1 MGGPMARRLLKSGL
15 AVTAWSRTTAK
26 ANALQPFGARIA
38 ASPADAVASAD
49 VTITMLENGSVVEQV
64 LLSNDTMS
72 ALRKGSLVV
81 DMSSIA
87 PEQAKF
93 HARQLAGLGVRYLD
107 APVSGGTGGAEAGTL
122 AIMAGGD
129 PSDIES
135 LSPVWAPL
143 GRVTHVGPHGCGQL
157 AKVAN
162 QMIVGM
168 SIGAVAEA
176 LYLVERCGGDPVK
189 TISAMAGGFADSKIL
204 TLHGNRMAQ
213 RDFAK
218 RATMRVQLK
227 DLDNAL
233 SAAGDLHLPVT
244 QLVRSLYDQA
254 VEHGDAELDHSAVW
268 RQIDRLNNGTAWVSG
283 QPILNAEVHP

>member
-1 MGGPMARRLLKSGL
+1 MKVSFLGIGLMGKPMARRLLNEGL
-15 AVTAWSRTTAK
+15 TVCAWSRTA
-26 ANALQPFGARIA
+26 ANAEALVAYGATVA
-38 ASPADAVASAD
+38 QSPAQAVATAD
-49 VTITMLENGSVVEQV
+49 VTITMLENGDVVEKV
-64 LLSNDTMS
+64 LMS
-72 ALRKGSLVV
+72 DSTLGALRPGSLVI

-87 PEQAKF
+87 PEQAKD
-93 HARQLAGLGVRYLD
+93 HARRLASLGVRYID

-129 PSDIES
+129 ANDIAS
-135 LSPVWAPL
+135 ASAIWPVL

-157 AKVAN
+157 AKLAN

-176 LYLVERCGGDPVK
+176 LYFVEHRGGDPLK
-189 TISAMAGGFADSKIL
+189 TIAALAGGFADSKIL
-204 TLHGNRMAQ
+204 SLHGARMAQ

-233 SAAGDLHLPVT
+233 TAAADLELPIT
-244 QLVRSLYDQA
+244 GLVRSLYSNA
-254 VEHGDAELDHSAVW
+254 VAEGDAELDHSALW
-268 RQIDRLNNGTAWVSG
+268 REIDRVNSRR
-283 QPILNAEVHP
+283 H

>member
-1 MGGPMARRLLKSGL
+1 MQVAFLGIGLMGQPMAKRLLNAGL
-15 AVTAWSRTTAK
+15 ALKAWSRTAAK
-26 ANALQPFGARIA
+26 AESLVAIGAIA
-38 ASPADAVASAD
+38 APTPAKAVATAD

-64 LLSNDTMS
+64 LMS
-72 ALRKGSLVV
+72 DSMLRALRPGSLVI

-87 PEQAKF
+87 PEQAND
-93 HARQLAGLGVRYLD
+93 HARRLGSIGVRYID

-129 PSDIES
+129 VNDIES
-135 LSPVWAPL
+135 ASSIWPAL

-157 AKVAN
+157 VKLAN

-176 LYLVERCGGDPVK
+176 LYLVERCGGDPEK
-189 TISAMAGGFADSKIL
+189 AIAAMAGGFADSKIL
-204 TLHGNRMAQ
+204 SLHGARMAQ
-213 RDFAK
+213 RDFEK

-233 SAAGDLHLPVT
+233 TAAAILELPIT
-244 QLVRSLYDQA
+244 QLVRALYGSA
-254 VEHGDAELDHSAVW
+254 VAQGDADLDHSAVW
-268 RQIDRLNNGTAWVSG
+268 REIDRINNGGVNRTD
-283 QPILNAEVHP
+283 